1 MNVLTLNRFGKGKG
15 GKGRRDYRVG
25 AFVLVFLGTAVLG
38 YVVSLW
44 PERGVQAVVEATL
57 PAAKPAGFSDLPQT
71 STDATP
77 APQKESLFVPTERP
91 QMTPAHGQRT
101 ETEKILQAS
110 KKLLNAK
117 KYDAAITTLNQER
130 DRIKD
135 DPRSY
140 VSMAQALE
148 GKRDYDTARD
158 FYYAAIDK
166 DPYLA
171 EAYYGFATTSEALG
185 DLEAALGG
193 MRNFLH
199 VQPNADPQK
208 LRIAQA
214 KSAIWEWEA
223 RLGRGP
229 YDKTKG
235 IPPGFS
241 EAELKRDGRGVGIKI
256 PLPET
261 RTADGWTKYE
271 IKAQDKF
278 QIFKP

>member
-1 MNVLTLNRFGKGKG
+1 MNWLALKNFGRR
-15 GKGRRDYRVG
+15 KGRRDNRVG
-25 AFVLVFLGTAVLG
+25 AFVLVILGTAALG
-38 YVVSLW
+38 YVVNML
-44 PERGVQAVVEATL
+44 PERGVQAVVEA
-57 PAAKPAGFSDLPQT
+57 PQPPAKPAGFSDLPPA
-71 STDATP
+71 SADATP
-77 APQKESLFVPTERP
+77 APQKENLFVPTERP
-91 QMTPAHGQRT
+91 PIAAANGKRT

-110 KKLLNAK
+110 KKLLDAK
-117 KYDAAITTLNQER
+117 QYDAAIVTLNQER

-135 DPRSY
+135 DPRSF

-278 QIFKP
+278 QIFKH